1 MDEYVAFFWEI
12 EFWHWWALAVVL
24 VAVEAFVAS
33 TLLLW
38 PGISAA
44 IIGFV
49 VLIRPDFDWRYQ
61 MLLFAVLS
69 VISTV
74 FWLRWL
80 RKRPIK
86 SDHPNLNT
94 RGRSYV
100 GRRITLSE
108 PLNDGRG
115 RVQIDDT
122 WWQVSA
128 DGTLE
133 KGVEVEVTDTDGA
146 TLIVRPFEAPKTA

>member
-1 MDEYVAFFWEI
+1 MDEFVGFFWEI
-12 EFWHWWALAVVL
+12 EFWHWWAFAIVL
-24 VAVEAFVAS
+24 VAIEAFVAS

-44 IIGFV
+44 ILGFV

-61 MLLFAVLS
+61 ILLFAVLS
-69 VISTV
+69 LVSTV
-74 FWLRWL
+74 LWLRWL
-80 RKRPIK
+80 RMRPIK

-100 GRRITLSE
+100 GRRVTLTE
-108 PLNDGRG
+108 PLSDGRG

-128 DGTLE
+128 DGPLD
-133 KGVEVEVTDTDGA
+133 KGVEVEVIDTDGA
-146 TLIVRPFEAPKTA
+146 TLIIQALGAPKSA

>member
-1 MDEYVAFFWEI
+1 MFAT
-12 EFWHWWALAVVL
+12 
-24 VAVEAFVAS
+24 S

-44 IIGFV
+44 ILGLV

-74 FWLRWL
+74 LWLRWL
-80 RKRPIK
+80 RMRPIE
-86 SDHPNLNT
+86 SDHPTLNT

-115 RVQIDDT
+115 RVRIDDT

-128 DGTLE
+128 DSALD
-133 KGVEVEVTDTDGA
+133 KGVEIEVTDTDGA
-146 TLIVRPFEAPKTA
+146 TLIVRPFSAPKTA

>member
-1 MDEYVAFFWEI
+1 MDAYIAWLWEI
-12 EFWHWWALAVVL
+12 SYWHWWAFAVL
-24 VAVEAFVAS
+24 LIALEAFVAS

-44 IIGFV
+44 VIGLV

-74 FWLRWL
+74 LWLRWL
-80 RKRPIK
+80 RMRPIK

-100 GRRITLSE
+100 GRRITLAE
-108 PLNDGRG
+108 PLKDGRG

-122 WWQVSA
+122 WWQASA
-128 DGTLE
+128 DGPLE

-146 TLIVRPFEAPKTA
+146 TLIVRTFSAG